1 MRKWSYISDYGAK
14 WNLAPPHCPS
24 FRLAPGFCSGVFFV
38 KGGAHYG
45 VQDMNAPTYSDA
57 HLRQILQATK
67 SIAVVGISKKTVRP
81 SWFVGNYMHRK
92 GYRIIPVNPG
102 FAGEPLFGTT
112 AAASLSDI
120 PQDLGEVHMVDIF
133 RRSDQVLPIAEEAI
147 EALLPRGLKTIWMQ
161 IGVINHEAAAVAEAA
176 GLTVIMNKCPKMEYQ
191 RLIGELS
198 WGGVNSG
205 RISSKL

>member
-1 MRKWSYISDYGAK
+1 
-14 WNLAPPHCPS
+14 
-24 FRLAPGFCSGVFFV
+24 
-38 KGGAHYG
+38 
-45 VQDMNAPTYSDA
+45 MNTSSYSDA
-57 HLRQILQATK
+57 HLRQVLQSTTQ
-67 SIAVVGISKKTVRP
+67 IAVVGISKKTIRP

-92 GYRIIPVNPG
+92 GYGIISINPG
-102 FAGEPLFGTT
+102 FAGEPLFGTP
-112 AAASLSDI
+112 ACASLSEI
-120 PQDLGEVHMVDIF
+120 PADLGEVQMVDIF
-133 RRSDQVLPIAEEAI
+133 RRSEAVVPIVQEAI

-161 IGVINHEAAAVAEAA
+161 IGVINHEAAKRAEDA